1 MVEAGTCH
9 STFPDVLL
17 VFFCRMVLTQNPA
30 QANNFIFPAM
40 ASPRQVI
47 FLILVRIRLPA
58 HERTSGRSQSGGSH
72 NSELDRLANR
82 AQVGPAA
89 SEHLPQAV
97 ASVWDSYLTDSNC
110 QCWYLVWHSSWS
122 CTAGLVN
129 LKASQIFL
137 QVSCAGARLRARVWS
152 RCRSAAAS
160 AGHRL

>member
-1 MVEAGTCH
+1 MPRDLFFAQT
-9 STFPDVLL
+9 VLI
-17 VFFCRMVLTQNPA
+17 QNPA
-30 QANNFIFPAM
+30 QAINFKFPAM

-97 ASVWDSYLTDSNC
+97 ASV
-110 QCWYLVWHSSWS
+110 
-122 CTAGLVN
+122 
-129 LKASQIFL
+129 
-137 QVSCAGARLRARVWS
+137 
-152 RCRSAAAS
+152 
-160 AGHRL
+160 